1 LPRNKAKTNEKAI
14 KSLDLARFI
23 ACHALKLEKD
33 IKKAIKKMQM
43 PRFIAFWFCLKENG
57 FEFATLAMFEQ

>member
-33 IKKAIKKMQM
+33 IEKGNKKDADAKIYCFLVLLERKWL
-43 PRFIAFWFCLKENG
+43 RVRYFGNV
-57 FEFATLAMFEQ
+57 